1 MLNVA
6 ANCDLG
12 KKNSYMT
19 KYVTLFN
26 TRRLIDSSYL
36 VGRIHT
42 VQVKI
47 KLVIILSHS
56 KNNSEVTTELYCNL
70 KQFFFLAFLAE
81 LLLSLLLFPC
91 SRLPFAAGHKFF
103 IDSLPKGPQLSFFRN
118 ALI

>member
-1 MLNVA
+1 MDNGHFEMVNGHLWGA
-6 ANCDLG
+6 ECSRKLRFREE
-12 KKNSYMT
+12 KLLMT

-36 VGRIHT
+36 VGGIHT

-47 KLVIILSHS
+47 KSVIILS
-56 KNNSEVTTELYCNL
+56 
-70 KQFFFLAFLAE
+70 LAFLAE